1 MWGITILGRICNSS
15 ILGRICNSL
24 IRGGISNSSI
34 REMANREIYTI
45 DIFRNRH
52 MQFSNPHT
60 KVAPVE
66 VVASST
72 SMLAY
77 ERELT
82 KPQFEELLK
91 QNTGN
96 VIIKFGATW
105 CGPCKRIEAHVG
117 QWFDLLT
124 RASVQGLDKKN
135 ICIAVDVDDSFDL
148 YGAFKSRR
156 QVSGIPAILH
166 FKQGNLSYIPDN
178 SVVGADHEQVNEFF
192 KRVSQ

>member
-1 MWGITILGRICNSS
+1 
-15 ILGRICNSL
+15 
-24 IRGGISNSSI
+24 
-34 REMANREIYTI
+34 
-45 DIFRNRH
+45 

-60 KVAPVE
+60 KVAPTADVS
-66 VVASST
+66 AT
-72 SMLAY
+72 LAY

-82 KPQFEELLK
+82 RPQFEELLK

-96 VIIKFGATW
+96 IIIKFGATW

-117 QWFDLLT
+117 KWFDFLSQKTENL
-124 RASVQGLDKKN
+124 
-135 ICIAVDVDDSFDL
+135 CIAIDVDDSFDL

-156 QVSGIPAILH
+156 QISGIPAILH

-192 KRVSQ
+192 KRVSR

>member
-1 MWGITILGRICNSS
+1 
-15 ILGRICNSL
+15 
-24 IRGGISNSSI
+24 
-34 REMANREIYTI
+34 
-45 DIFRNRH
+45 
-52 MQFSNPHT
+52 MQFTNPHA
-60 KVAPVE
+60 KVAPIE
-66 VVASST
+66 VVAST
-72 SMLAY
+72 TATAAY

-82 KPQFEELLK
+82 RPQFEELLK

-96 VIIKFGATW
+96 IIIKFGATW

-117 QWFDLLT
+117 QWFDFLT
-124 RASVQGLDKKN
+124 LKSDQKN
-135 ICIAVDVDDSFDL
+135 LCIAIDVDDSFDL

>member
-1 MWGITILGRICNSS
+1 
-15 ILGRICNSL
+15 
-24 IRGGISNSSI
+24 
-34 REMANREIYTI
+34 
-45 DIFRNRH
+45 
-52 MQFSNPHT
+52 MQFTNPHA
-60 KVAPVE
+60 KVTPIE
-66 VVASST
+66 VVNAT
-72 SMLAY
+72 SAY
-77 ERELT
+77 ERELS
-82 KPQFEELLK
+82 KLQFEELLK

-124 RASVQGLDKKN
+124 LRGPTKN
-135 ICIAVDVDDSFDL
+135 LCIAVDVDDSFDL